1 MSTLKTDVSTLKTD
15 VSILKTDVDQLKVGE
30 VALFFVSVGS
40 VAINFSGMK
49 EMEKRSDAKMIAAEA
64 KADAKMIAAEAKA
77 DASMIAMSEKMD
89 KMFFVTSVIAIVPL
103 IMSYYSNK

>member
-1 MSTLKTDVSTLKTD
+1 MSTLKTD

-40 VAINFSGMK
+40 AAINFSEMK

-64 KADAKMIAAEAKA
+64 KVD
-77 DASMIAMSEKMD
+77 AMSKKMD
-89 KMFFVTSVIAIVPL
+89 NMFFVTSLIAIVPS
-103 IMSYYSNK
+103 IMSYFSNK

>member
-1 MSTLKTDVSTLKTD
+1 MST
-15 VSILKTDVDQLKVGE
+15 LKTDVDQLKVGE

-40 VAINFSGMK
+40 AAINFSEMK

-77 DASMIAMSEKMD
+77 DASMIAMSKKMD
-89 KMFFVTSVIAIVPL
+89 KMFLVTLLIATVPL
-103 IMSYYSNK
+103 IMSYYSNKQPS